1 MNAHDIMM
9 QFDSINIFE
18 LKTINGVRYIKIH
31 GFFYPTDQDWDEEK
45 YWRDVEFS
53 GYEMPLDEFLS
64 GTDEDREVWECSCKQ
79 YIGDV
84 TPEEAL
90 ERFREYKAVPLSY
103 YSEITDDTPD
113 GFYY

>member
-9 QFDSINIFE
+9 QFESINIYE
-18 LKTINGVRYIKIH
+18 LKTIDGARRIKIH
-31 GFFYPTDQDWDEEK
+31 GFFYPTDEEYGGEK
-45 YWRDVEFS
+45 YWRDVEYC
-53 GYEMPLDEFLS
+53 GYEMPLAEYLAGS
-64 GTDEDREVWECSCKQ
+64 DEDLDVWESSHKQ

-90 ERFREYKAVPLSY
+90 EAFRSYQAVPLCL
-103 YSEITDDTPD
+103 SEITDDTPD

>member
-1 MNAHDIMM
+1 MNAHNIMKKYS
-9 QFDSINIFE
+9 DYNIYE
-18 LKTINGVRYIKIH
+18 LKTVDSVRYIKIW
-31 GFFYPTDQDWDEEK
+31 GYFYDTDQDWDEEK

-53 GYEMPLDEFLS
+53 GLEMPLAEYLA
-64 GTDEDREVWECSCKQ
+64 GTDDDRDRWESECKQ

-90 ERFREYKAVPLSY
+90 EAFRSYQAVSLDI
-103 YSEITDDTPD
+103 SEISDDTPD